1 MLACFT
7 FVFSVFLLNFT
18 SSVYGKTC
26 DKSYFTITN
35 NVLRDNGAITE
46 AEKASCTAVELSN
59 NNLLSLEVDVFKG
72 LTNLA
77 K

>member
-1 MLACFT
+1 MLGCFT

-26 DKSYFTITN
+26 DKSYFTIVN
-35 NVLRDNGAITE
+35 DVLRNNSAITE

-59 NNLLSLEVDVFKG
+59 NNLLNLGVDVFKG
-72 LTNLA
+72 FTNLA